1 MEFVEGAARL
11 RGSAKALDIWRL
23 ETKLEVPSIHS
34 IYRSNVA
41 ALDVDAKKHHFNLQ
55 TNFYEF
61 AGGSPSKQVQGAISD
76 RRGTS
81 SIQKQQ
87 FESIRKRQ
95 EVQKSS
101 LKGKKQTPGR
111 GT

>member
-1 MEFVEGAARL
+1 MALGDQAGGAFHTFN
-11 RGSAKALDIWRL
+11 GF
-23 ETKLEVPSIHS
+23 
-34 IYRSNVA
+34 NVA
-41 ALDVDAKKHHFNLQ
+41 ALDVDAKKHQFNLQ
-55 TNFYEF
+55 INFYEF